1 MKRSVTRATLTGLFV
16 VVCVCSASAQTKVY
30 RGSIGNSHIQMRLSF
45 NGSEVSGTY
54 AYDSVGQ
61 DLNLTGHINN
71 GALELTEM
79 SGKQKTGK
87 FVCKKPLEDPIDSDC
102 TWSKIDG
109 THESMVTLEE
119 QHFAFADGLQ
129 VTPKM
134 IVNRRTGVSVSYPQ
148 ITGSGTLPA
157 GAQAFNHRIV
167 ALAQKKIGEFEPVD
181 GKGVFDTNYNILL
194 GTNDLISIE

>member
-1 MKRSVTRATLTGLFV
+1 MKRSVTRTTLTGLFV
-16 VVCVCSASAQTKVY
+16 AVCVCSASAQPKVY
-30 RGSIGNSHIQMRLSF
+30 RGSIGNSHIQMRLNF

-71 GALELTEM
+71 GALELKEM
-79 SGKQKTGK
+79 SGRQKTGK
-87 FVCKKPLEDPIDSDC
+87 FVCKRPLGDQIDSEC

-109 THESMVTLEE
+109 TRESMVTLGE

-148 ITGSGTLPA
+148 ITSSGSLSA
-157 GAQAFNHRIV
+157 GAQTFNRRIV
-167 ALAQKKIGEFEPVD
+167 ALAQKRIGEF
-181 GKGVFDTNYNILL
+181 
-194 GTNDLISIE
+194 